1 MESVSW
7 NLVYEVFVSII
18 LSFIYS
24 HYYISFSI
32 VPLTATFMARGVGYA
47 EDFPWQAEAALAAL
61 VFGGL
66 SFKYVKEALTFEDSP
81 ISLDSSSD

>member
-1 MESVSW
+1 MQYG
-7 NLVYEVFVSII
+7 LAVSI
-18 LSFIYS
+18 FIVSQLIMFQIY
-24 HYYISFSI
+24 HNHFI

-81 ISLDSSSD
+81 ISFDSSTD

>member
-1 MESVSW
+1 
-7 NLVYEVFVSII
+7 VSIVLSLSYLI
-18 LSFIYS
+18 LYHAYHHNHF
-24 HYYISFSI
+24 I

-81 ISLDSSSD
+81 ISLESSSD

>member
-1 MESVSW
+1 
-7 NLVYEVFVSII
+7 
-18 LSFIYS
+18 
-24 HYYISFSI
+24 
-32 VPLTATFMARGVGYA
+32 MARGVGYA

-81 ISLDSSSD
+81 ISFDSSTD